1 MTHLDHLAGRD
12 AGASFP
18 PALPALT
25 RHHRLPQELTPAPT
39 ARSPRVPKSGFQLSF
54 WGQGSSCQQY
64 CGWQRGSRELKHPQ
78 NHPASPQTPIS
89 SRDTLEHLSPGCPQ
103 VPAQVLMKFVAM
115 LGEVRLPR
123 RTGLPAPL
131 WAEVT
136 PREEMQ
142 TKAQPR
148 GRKGD
153 PALGLGPD
161 CGVHTHFQRLGRD
174 RWHLNTG
181 DLKSIFSSQEPKPHP
196 HGPVRGTEG
205 TPAWQRG
212 SGQGRWSC
220 P

>member
-78 NHPASPQTPIS
+78 NHPASPETPIS

-123 RTGLPAPL
+123 RIGLPALL
-131 WAEVT
+131 WGRGHAQGRDADKSPAE
-136 PREEMQ
+136 REE
-142 TKAQPR
+142 
-148 GRKGD
+148 
-153 PALGLGPD
+153 
-161 CGVHTHFQRLGRD
+161 
-174 RWHLNTG
+174 
-181 DLKSIFSSQEPKPHP
+181 
-196 HGPVRGTEG
+196 
-205 TPAWQRG
+205 RG
-212 SGQGRWSC
+212 SCSGAGARVWCSYPFPKAGQR
-220 P
+220 PVAP